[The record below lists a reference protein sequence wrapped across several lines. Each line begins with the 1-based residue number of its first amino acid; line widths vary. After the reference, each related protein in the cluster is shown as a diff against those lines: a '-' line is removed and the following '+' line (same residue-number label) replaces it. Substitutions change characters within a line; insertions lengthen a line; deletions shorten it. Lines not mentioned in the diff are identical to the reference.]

1 MAITLKITNNNTLL
15 KHTHTYTKLIHKRKY
30 YHTIYLQ
37 IFRELID
44 GQEWT

>member
-1 MAITLKITNNNTLL
+1 MAITLKITNNNTLQ
-15 KHTHTYTKLIHKRKY
+15 HTYTKLIHKRKY